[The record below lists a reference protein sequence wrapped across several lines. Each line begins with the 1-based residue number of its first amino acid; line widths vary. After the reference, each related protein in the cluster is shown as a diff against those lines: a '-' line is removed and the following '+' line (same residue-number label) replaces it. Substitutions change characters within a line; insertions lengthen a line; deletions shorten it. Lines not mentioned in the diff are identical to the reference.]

1 MLLCSIVH
9 KFCFNVHSGNASNN
23 SRQTL
28 TSSLRPS
35 WLMGRGSNGDGIRD
49 VRSSDGLGL
58 GGAGRVG
65 GKSCT
70 TAPQCSWRLLAIALL
85 LTCGLLAAALAYVT
99 VSSIG
104 APSTADPNC
113 ILIED
118 AQVTS
123 PREDTKIPHKGKLDP
138 LKGSFQAEG

>member
-1 MLLCSIVH
+1 LG
-9 KFCFNVHSGNASNN
+9 HSG
-23 SRQTL
+23 R
-28 TSSLRPS
+28 
-35 WLMGRGSNGDGIRD
+35 I
-49 VRSSDGLGL
+49 
-58 GGAGRVG
+58 GGG
-65 GKSCT
+65 GPGKRCT

-104 APSTADPNC
+104 TSSVDPNC

-123 PREDTKIPHKGKLDP
+123 SREETKPTIKGKVYKKIL
-138 LKGSFQAEG
+138 L